1 MRADGTQLEYWSP
14 ATPAAPPG
22 PARPLLTGPA
32 AVGVIEMLGVV
43 VLASALALGIV
54 TALAWVLA

>member
-1 MRADGTQLEYWSP
+1 MSADAPLDYWTP
-14 ATPAAPPG
+14 ATPMAPPG

-32 AVGVIEMLGVV
+32 PARLMEMLGVV
-43 VLASALALGIV
+43 ALASALALGIV

>member
-1 MRADGTQLEYWSP
+1 MSTDGMQLEYWSP

-22 PARPLLTGPA
+22 PVRPLLTGAP
-32 AVGVIEMLGVV
+32 AVGLVEVLGVV
-43 VLASALALGIV
+43 VLASAMALGIV